1 MLFLDGRS
9 KYSWSLAFHPIH
21 SHILASAG
29 LNGNVRV
36 FDTNNQSSQE
46 WHNPT
51 AVQNM
56 TVTSLAFH
64 PTLDL
69 LAIASNCQLFFWN
82 WRTGEDVS
90 TVSTGKLSQK
100 VRLVK
105 FDCKGRLIAVIS
117 NESHSGDS
125 AYMRPSSLVNYM
137 LSREYG
143 ASNNGGGGAGFPGAE
158 GSSNLSI
165 LRNVFRLSSVSST
178 NAASSAANLASSDPP
193 PQQQQANSNLNN
205 LRNIVS
211 QIQRQ
216 PTPGEAAFRLADNGS
231 PSARPQNRSSE
242 EALYNFASALA
253 DSIRSD
259 QLLPDDLP
267 SFSFLRSNY
276 QTSTPSLR
284 QMADRMREYFQMVR
298 RDSDQIVINNS
309 NTNNNNNNNNE
320 PANEG
325 ANRSSSNS
333 AEDLNALI
341 FESVNVVE
349 RFISRQR
356 TMQENWSAPE
366 SPSNSGSM
374 PYRNRDYIIR
384 RRLSRQILRPA
395 QQADTQRSSSLEEA
409 SAAREISSSISRTVI
424 DTLRESRSMRQ
435 SGSRAATNSPAS
447 QSTSSS
453 ATAANRSSSNN
464 MNNSNSNGNSGS
476 SNSPDN
482 HSLFY
487 YFLQHQ
493 AFRSGARQEL
503 NSGVP
508 SSEISAIVNQ
518 IQRSIAVINLN
529 NPHLANEEMQQLHAS
544 GHAVLQRIIYF
555 IKQREKL
562 CHYKQIILN
571 MLVDS
576 DAEQRNELQ
585 RFFGFVQLLIRQ
597 ADEIQRTLINDLR
610 FFELSRLHL
619 MRRRTADMAARQ
631 SEEAA
636 ERSLNEESSSSDT
649 QSSSSSSAAGNA
661 TQDDAVPS
669 TSRGITQS
677 KRKSEEGADEVKNK
691 AKKFKIPVVRI
702 STNEGDEESQPSGSN
717 SPATSSPTSS
727 PTRDQQLRAEM
738 NRLISNL
745 EILFERLS
753 NSSRMNVAHSF
764 APNFVNSLNFFSSLS
779 ALPILS
785 PRTPM
790 LISARLINSSSLNS
804 AASPSGGQ
812 SAANPPQHFATF
824 YIAQNPG
831 QFLNNEFAQL
841 HSLNADLNQTT
852 YRILC
857 FELKQEDDLALSI
870 DLSRADSGNLVVPKS
885 KVAND
890 SSVDLSRNGELLAC
904 LVPIEGSSGLML
916 SIFSIRKASLG
927 DCLFVYGSVNAI
939 SVSFR

>member
-1 MLFLDGRS
+1 MPPVDGRS

-36 FDTNNQSSQE
+36 FDTKNESSQE
-46 WHNPT
+46 WQNPA

-82 WRTGEDVS
+82 WRTGEDVG
-90 TVSTGKLSQK
+90 TANTGKLSQK

-105 FDCKGRLIAVIS
+105 FDSKGRLIAVIS
-117 NESHSGDS
+117 NESQPTESS
-125 AYMRPSSLVNYM
+125 YMRPSLVNYM

-143 ASNNGGGGAGFPGAE
+143 ASNNGIFGVFAGGGE
-158 GSSNLSI
+158 GNNLNI
-165 LRNVFRLSSVSST
+165 LRNVFRLSSVST
-178 NAASSAANLASSDPP
+178 AANAAVNFNLAGGDPP
-193 PQQQQANSNLNN
+193 SQQQQQQQQANSNLNN

-216 PTPGEAAFRLADNGS
+216 PTPGEAAFRLSDNGG
-231 PSARPQNRSSE
+231 PGARPQNRSSE

-267 SFSFLRSNY
+267 SFSFLRNNY
-276 QTSTPSLR
+276 QTSSPSLR
-284 QMADRMREYFQMVR
+284 HIADRMRQNFDLIR
-298 RDSDQIVINNS
+298 RDGQIIISSNNS
-309 NTNNNNNNNNE
+309 SQNNE
-320 PANEG
+320 PVNE
-325 ANRSSSNS
+325 APSRSSNS
-333 AEDLNALI
+333 SEDLNALV

-356 TMQENWSAPE
+356 TLQENWSAPE
-366 SPSNSGSM
+366 SPSSSSSSSSSGM

-384 RRLSRQILRPA
+384 RRLSRQILRPG

-409 SAAREISSSISRTVI
+409 SSPREISRNISRTVI
-424 DTLRESRSMRQ
+424 DALRESRSIRH
-435 SGSRAATNSPAS
+435 SGPASNSSAS
-447 QSTSSS
+447 QSTS
-453 ATAANRSSSNN
+453 ATNRRNSNNGNPSSSSN
-464 MNNSNSNGNSGS
+464 SQ
-476 SNSPDN
+476 DN

-487 YFLQHQ
+487 YLLQHQ

-503 NSGVP
+503 NNGVP
-508 SSEISAIVNQ
+508 SSEISAIVSQ
-518 IQRSIAVINLN
+518 IQRSINLINQN
-529 NPHLANEEMQQLHAS
+529 NPHLANEEMQQLHSS
-544 GHAVLQRIIYF
+544 GHAVLQRITFF
-555 IKQREKL
+555 IRQREKL

-571 MLVDS
+571 MLIESGDNEQRS
-576 DAEQRNELQ
+576 EQRNDLH

-610 FFELSRLHL
+610 YYELNRLYL
-619 MRRRTADMAARQ
+619 MRRRTADAAARQ
-631 SEEAA
+631 SQEVRLLNEE
-636 ERSLNEESSSSDT
+636 EESSSSDT
-649 QSSSSSSAAGNA
+649 QPSSSSGGAVE
-661 TQDDAVPS
+661 DDAIPS
-669 TSRGITQS
+669 TSAGTSRGVTRS
-677 KRKSEEGADEVKNK
+677 KRKNEEGTDEDK

-702 STNEGDEESQPSGSN
+702 STNEGDEESQPSSSN
-717 SPATSSPTSS
+717 SPTTTTPGS
-727 PTRDQQLRAEM
+727 PTRDQQLREEM

-753 NSSRMNVAHSF
+753 SSSRMYMAHPL
-764 APNFVNSLNFFSSLS
+764 APQFVNSLNFFHA

-785 PRTPM
+785 PRQPT
-790 LISARLINSSSLNS
+790 LISARLINSASLNNPAPS
-804 AASPSGGQ
+804 AGGGQ
-812 SAANPPQHFATF
+812 AAPANPPQHFATF
-824 YIAQNPG
+824 YIAPSNPG

-841 HSLNADLNQTT
+841 HSLNADINQTT

-857 FELKQEDDLALSI
+857 FDLKQDDDPALSI
-870 DLSRADSGNLVVPKS
+870 DLSTTDSRNLVVPKS

-904 LVPIEGSSGLML
+904 LVPIEGSTGLML